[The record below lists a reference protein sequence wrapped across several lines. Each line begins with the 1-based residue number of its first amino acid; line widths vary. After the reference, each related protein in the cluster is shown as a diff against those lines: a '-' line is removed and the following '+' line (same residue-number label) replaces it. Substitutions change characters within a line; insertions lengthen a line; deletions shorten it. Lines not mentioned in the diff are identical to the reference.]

1 MNGALPVGSV
11 LLTRGLLAEA
21 KCKRCGD
28 LETPLH
34 LFLTCPFA
42 TRVWDRIPA
51 LGKPE
56 VLDVSSVR
64 ELLISNSRMVNLPP
78 TGIGISP
85 IYPWLYWH
93 LWKARNMLIFEDKSW
108 TEAELVLKVLKDARN
123 WEEAYRGTKCPHT
136 HTPRKATVPQSA
148 RGLSCFT
155 DGAWDP
161 ISGHSGH
168 GWVFSTPSGVELK
181 HHSSNRRHVAAPIVA
196 EALELN
202 VFSDSKSL
210 IHLLNSSSS
219 TVLLQSIM
227 FDIRVLCCR
236 FESISFSFVPR
247 LGNVV
252 AGSLAKASLSLL
264 VTPPV
269 GV

>member
-93 LWKARNMLIFEDKSW
+93 LWKARNILIFEDKSW

-161 ISGHSGH
+161 IFGHSGH

-196 EALELN
+196 EALALN
-202 VFSDSKSL
+202 VFSDLKSL

-227 FDIRVLCCR
+227 FDIRVLCFR
-236 FESISFSFVPR
+236 FEFISFSFVPR

-252 AGSLAKASLSLL
+252 AGFLAKAALSLL